1 LFRHGFTVF
10 VCEDFAMSRGERWDF
25 QQAQQKITRPVNGQ
39 LKRKERARRDA
50 LLTQLLKKGTLP
62 YTPTVMS
69 WLSLKLDKPARY
81 IKPEDVQEYLKDK

>member
-1 LFRHGFTVF
+1 
-10 VCEDFAMSRGERWDF
+10 MSRGERWDF

-50 LLTQLLKKGTLP
+50 LLTQLLEKGKLP

-69 WLSLKLDKPARY
+69 WLSAKIEKPSRY
-81 IKPEDVQEYLKDK
+81 ITQEDVQTYLKQAKG